1 MNKCQCSER
10 LWGAMPSAWSG
21 SKKRGSTK
29 TEPLSVDP
37 VPGEPEGAAGVETRR
52 SRKRSRAT
60 PHLPQ
65 VSLCSVR
72 SGREGHSGVPMSHL
86 LFLCLCWRLDWNS
99 SRFPLVFVLSQCD
112 SIMSHSK
119 GVWGCAYPLSL
130 FICQVQSVLLT
141 VVSLCVPPDQSLS
154 LVGCLTWG
162 RALPTPLEEGKPGG
176 LGGVACSHCAASEST
191 VASGKVQLCLQ
202 VCAAHAGDHEAKAG
216 VGDEAEQDTNDQA
229 KCPSK
234 FLLTSPSLA
243 ASSSSHTHC
252 VSLRLLFHSS
262 VEPNTATLGPA
273 TPGLGMPQTCSG
285 LINVP
290 VFFPLC

>member
-10 LWGAMPSAWSG
+10 SWGAVPSAWSG

-29 TEPLSVDP
+29 TESLSIDP

-119 GVWGCAYPLSL
+119 DVWGCAYPLSL
-130 FICQVQSVLLT
+130 FICQAQSVLLT
-141 VVSLCVPPDQSLS
+141 VVSLCVPQISPSPL
-154 LVGCLTWG
+154 WG
-162 RALPTPLEEGKPGG
+162 ASPGGEPFPLHWRRGSQGG
-176 LGGVACSHCAASEST
+176 LGGLLAPT
-191 VASGKVQLCLQ
+191 VLPVRAWLQ
-202 VCAAHAGDHEAKAG
+202 VGKFSCACRSAPPTLETMRPKQEWEMRLNRIRMTKQS
-216 VGDEAEQDTNDQA
+216 VRV
-229 KCPSK
+229 
-234 FLLTSPSLA
+234 
-243 ASSSSHTHC
+243 SSC
-252 VSLRLLFHSS
+252 
-262 VEPNTATLGPA
+262 
-273 TPGLGMPQTCSG
+273 
-285 LINVP
+285 
-290 VFFPLC
+290 

>member
-29 TEPLSVDP
+29 TEPLSIDP

-86 LFLCLCWRLDWNS
+86 FFLCLCWRLDWNS
-99 SRFPLVFVLSQCD
+99 SGFPVVFVLSQCD

-130 FICQVQSVLLT
+130 FICQAESVLLT

-176 LGGVACSHCAASEST
+176 LGGLLAPIVLPVRA
-191 VASGKVQLCLQ
+191 QLQ
-202 VCAAHAGDHEAKAG
+202 VGKFSCACRSAPPTLETMRPKQEWEMRLNRIRMTKQS
-216 VGDEAEQDTNDQA
+216 VRV
-229 KCPSK
+229 
-234 FLLTSPSLA
+234 
-243 ASSSSHTHC
+243 SSC
-252 VSLRLLFHSS
+252 
-262 VEPNTATLGPA
+262 
-273 TPGLGMPQTCSG
+273 
-285 LINVP
+285 
-290 VFFPLC
+290 